1 MATTARKAVLI
12 TGCDTG
18 FGFSL
23 ALHSAEN
30 LASKNILTIAACFR
44 PDDEGCQILKGHP
57 KFWQN
62 FTKNEEG
69 KSLFVVPLDVTDEQS
84 IGEAEKEVRKI
95 LQVILKCIKCLYCLP
110 PLSGGQ
116 ARIKSKAGVIKCC
129 K

>member
-23 ALHSAEN
+23 ALHSVEN

-57 KFWQN
+57 KFSPN
-62 FTKNEEG
+62 FTKNGEG
-69 KSLFVVPLDVTDEQS
+69 KSLFVVHLDVTDDQS
-84 IGEAEKEVRKI
+84 IKEAVKEVREI
-95 LQVILKCIKCLYCLP
+95 LQVILKCI
-110 PLSGGQ
+110 
-116 ARIKSKAGVIKCC
+116 
-129 K
+129 